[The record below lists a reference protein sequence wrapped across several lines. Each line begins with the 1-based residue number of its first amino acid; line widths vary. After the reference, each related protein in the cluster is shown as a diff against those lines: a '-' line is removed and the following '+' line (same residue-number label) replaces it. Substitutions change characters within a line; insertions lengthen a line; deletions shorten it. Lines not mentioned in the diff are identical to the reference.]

1 MQIQINYGDIDG
13 SDAIQTRVH
22 NQLNRELQYLADRV
36 TRVEVHLRDD
46 NAGKAGSNDKRAVM
60 EARPAGAKPITVNHA
75 GEDIY
80 KVIDETAGKLG
91 RAVKKHFDKAA
102 HEAR

>member
-13 SDAIQTRVH
+13 SPALQERVEDRLEH
-22 NQLNRELQYLADRV
+22 ALQHVAARV

-60 EARPAGAKPITVNHA
+60 EARPAGFDPITVDHA
-75 GEDIY
+75 GDDIY
-80 KVIDETAGKLG
+80 GVIDEAAGKLG
-91 RAVKKHFDKAA
+91 RAVKKLFEKAD
-102 HEAR
+102 AR